1 MSSARL
7 KMRKLS
13 ASLLL
18 LTILLLT
25 LPAEG
30 QYSGS
35 LPVSSVS
42 LSGTREVPLNVQVVF
57 LGLSISE
64 VNSTYL
70 TAEINLP
77 SAKSQTILA
86 GAQGTGVIYRF
97 NYQVNFANDTIVNSF
112 VSHLRNI
119 EVTETYNLTAG
130 DFRNPYFDNSTT
142 QIGLVK
148 NAFYNATSV
157 EDWFA
162 SRQAFWPSPVPG
174 YTFFVADLPDHLPH
188 FSLPHHPYHNYTG
201 KCTGQCSSGSR
212 ENATAHYYNRTTVD
226 Q

>member
-1 MSSARL
+1 MSSARI

-57 LGLSISE
+57 LGLSSSE

-70 TAEINLP
+70 TAEINVP

-86 GAQGTGVIYRF
+86 GAQDRKSTRL
-97 NYQVNFANDTIVNSF
+97 NS
-112 VSHLRNI
+112 S
-119 EVTETYNLTAG
+119 
-130 DFRNPYFDNSTT
+130 
-142 QIGLVK
+142 
-148 NAFYNATSV
+148 
-157 EDWFA
+157 
-162 SRQAFWPSPVPG
+162 
-174 YTFFVADLPDHLPH
+174 
-188 FSLPHHPYHNYTG
+188 
-201 KCTGQCSSGSR
+201 
-212 ENATAHYYNRTTVD
+212 
-226 Q
+226 